1 LQLLHKIFIESV
13 LVCPPPHA
21 PRDNVIK
28 FKGMLTLLL
37 LELASES
44 IAGVA
49 QIAVPNGKELLAL
62 LRGNGILI
70 LDSTS
75 ITLA

>member
-1 LQLLHKIFIESV
+1 
-13 LVCPPPHA
+13 
-21 PRDNVIK
+21 
-28 FKGMLTLLL
+28 MLTLLL